1 MAETAFIA
9 PAAAPDTDAVPARAD
24 DAIRLGPLADFI
36 GFHLRLAQEA
46 SFRAFAQRSGC
57 PGIKPS
63 RFAIMTLI
71 AENPGLSQTALGRAA
86 GRDKSTLTTSLDDLT
101 RRGLVR
107 RDREPSDRRSYRL
120 RLTPKG
126 EEVLAD
132 LMERAR
138 EHDRLLDSIV
148 GPDRKPELIRLLARI
163 AANLG

>member
-1 MAETAFIA
+1 MAETALIA
-9 PAAAPDTDAVPARAD
+9 PAPPTVADEAPARTD
-24 DAIRLGPLADFI
+24 DAIRLGPLANFI

-101 RRGLVR
+101 RRGFVR

-120 RLTPKG
+120 HLTPKG

-148 GPDRKPELIRLLARI
+148 GSDRKPELIRLLARI
-163 AANLG
+163 AADLA